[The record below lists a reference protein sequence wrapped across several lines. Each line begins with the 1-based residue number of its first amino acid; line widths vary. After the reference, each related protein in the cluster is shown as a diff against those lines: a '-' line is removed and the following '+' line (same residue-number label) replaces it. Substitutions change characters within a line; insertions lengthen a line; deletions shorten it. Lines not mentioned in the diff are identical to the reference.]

1 MARGVALSA
10 MRSVA
15 MTEASTAAGTVT
27 GAGQGVIVVIGAKV
41 TESVTAIAA
50 ERTPIAVRPQ
60 AMSIWWMS

>member
-15 MTEASTAAGTVT
+15 TIEASTAAGTVT

-50 ERTPIAVRPQ
+50 ERIPIAVRPQ